1 MQFKPIKAFKELY
14 VVINVSLIFT
24 TMILPDLVIA
34 PSNKGGKGGKGVFTT
49 KAFKVGTI
57 VEISPV
63 LVFTGKEYLHLAE
76 TMLYNYVFE
85 WGPTRKKAALALG
98 YISMYNHCYSANCE
112 YEMDFDNNLMTI
124 KVVKPIKKGEEL
136 YINYN
141 AEADNKNKVW
151 FDAK

>member
-1 MQFKPIKAFKELY
+1 MHLKELY

-24 TMILPDLVIA
+24 IMILPDLVIA
-34 PSNKGGKGGKGVFTT
+34 PSDKGGKGGKGVFTT

-63 LVFTGKEYLHLAE
+63 LVFTSKEYLHLAE

-98 YISMYNHCYSANCE
+98 YISMYNHSYSANCE

-136 YINYN
+136 FINYN
-141 AEADNKNKVW
+141 AEPDNKNKVW

>member
-1 MQFKPIKAFKELY
+1 MDLKELY
-14 VVINVSLIFT
+14 IVINVSLIFT

-34 PSNKGGKGGKGVFTT
+34 PSEKGGKGGKGVFTT

-85 WGPTRKKAALALG
+85 WGATRKKAALALG
-98 YISMYNHCYSANCE
+98 YISMYNHSYSANCE

-136 YINYN
+136 FINYN
-141 AEADNKNKVW
+141 AEPDNKNKVW